1 MQINLDK
8 EGPDSKYAG
17 IKKISFHEIIA
28 NSVDDIW
35 DDFDDDGNGYLDKQE
50 CFKFIMESFLAVS
63 PDADAADGDASKIDN
78 NSHLKEQFEYFYQ
91 KVDVDGSGAVTKNE
105 MLQFI
110 KNMIEI

>member
-8 EGPDSKYAG
+8 EGPDSKYYG

-50 CFKFIMESFLAVS
+50 TLAFVKRQLIEMGESGDFSLLDFEACFKQHK
-63 PDADAADGDASKIDN
+63 DNDDG
-78 NSHLKEQFEYFYQ
+78 L
-91 KVDVDGSGAVTKNE
+91 VTKPE
-105 MLQFI
+105 MIQFI
-110 KNMIEI
+110 RKVVGLQDEEE